1 MLFHP
6 SQVPVIGQ
14 TVTLNVSMAGHRYEM
29 TRINDEQCSFLVNG
43 IHKAFFDYP
52 KKSKSGFGREDCN
65 WIVDGD
71 FWGRSVQSYLAPLP
85 HTFKCPLRRWLA
97 ERGHSQKM
105 LVFATEV
112 TIVKQWDDF
121 PEWSAADP
129 SCGEDIAHSEDWVKT
144 DLSPDEF
151 EAHTFKYTGGTVAVV
166 ARVNDRDTCTRRL
179 RTVTKFVVNPTRKA
193 EALVWLQEQSNQPSA
208 FPW

>member
-1 MLFHP
+1 MP
-6 SQVPVIGQ
+6 SQVPAIGQ

-43 IHKAFFDYP
+43 THKAFFDYP
-52 KKSKSGFGREDCN
+52 KKSKSGVNRKNCK

-71 FWGRSVQSYLAPLP
+71 FWGRSIRSYLAPLP

-105 LVFATEV
+105 LIFATEV
-112 TIVKQWDDF
+112 TVVKQWDDF
-121 PEWSAADP
+121 EGGSAADP
-129 SCGEDIAHSEDWVKT
+129 SCGEDMAQSEDWVKT
-144 DLSPDEF
+144 DLYPDDPDT
-151 EAHTFKYTGGTVAVV
+151 HTFKYTGGTVAVV

-179 RTVTKFVVNPTRKA
+179 RTVTQFVVNPDRKK
-193 EALVWLQEQSNQPSA
+193 EALAWLQNNDNKPA
-208 FPW
+208 YFTW

>member
-1 MLFHP
+1 MP
-6 SQVPVIGQ
+6 SEVPAIGQ
-14 TVTLNVSMAGHRYEM
+14 TITLSVSMAGHRYEM

-43 IHKAFFDYP
+43 VHKGFFNYP
-52 KKSKSGFGREDCN
+52 KKSKSGVGRESCK

-71 FWGRSVQSYLAPLP
+71 FWGRSIRSYLAPMP

-112 TIVKQWDDF
+112 TVTKQWDDF

-129 SCGEDIAHSEDWVKT
+129 SCGEDIALSDDWTVKI
-144 DLSPDEF
+144 DPDDDS
-151 EAHTFKYTGGTVAVV
+151 ATFKYTGGTVAVI

-179 RTVTKFVVNPTRKA
+179 RTVTQFVVNPARKT
-193 EALVWLQEQSNQPSA
+193 EALAWLQNSENQPLC